1 MRLDIL
7 CYRQAAVL
15 NRLEDILTYL
25 NRKDGIPEETGI
37 VFVWN
42 MLLTN
47 SQPTDSEKGNDNAQD

>member
-1 MRLDIL
+1 MRLDVL

-25 NRKDGIPEETGI
+25 NRKEGIPEETGV

-42 MLLTN
+42 MLLTH
-47 SQPTDSEKGNDNAQD
+47 SQTSDSEKENDNA